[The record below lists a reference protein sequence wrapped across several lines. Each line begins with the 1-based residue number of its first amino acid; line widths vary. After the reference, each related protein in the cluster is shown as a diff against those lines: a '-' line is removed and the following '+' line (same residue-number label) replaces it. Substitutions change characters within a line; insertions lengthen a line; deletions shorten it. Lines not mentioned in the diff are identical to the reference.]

1 MAPPNRWRWAWAP
14 GDGGG
19 QGSLA
24 CSSLWG
30 RRVGHDST
38 AKQQQ
43 LSCVSRGGV
52 FRAASGPL
60 RWWALRS
67 GTGSC
72 SVNTCRWESPSG
84 RAREFCP
91 VLGQGAVSWPC
102 HGSQCLSKALLQRQV
117 RVEDINTHFFPLK
130 KSSHS
135 SYWFMNSFF
144 PSNSVFLCH

>member
-1 MAPPNRWRWAWAP
+1 MAEWHRRLDGREFEQVA
-14 GDGGG
+14 GDGEG

-72 SVNTCRWESPSG
+72 SVNTCR
-84 RAREFCP
+84 
-91 VLGQGAVSWPC
+91 
-102 HGSQCLSKALLQRQV
+102 
-117 RVEDINTHFFPLK
+117 
-130 KSSHS
+130 
-135 SYWFMNSFF
+135 
-144 PSNSVFLCH
+144 